1 MVKIIKI
8 NIKGYIKTK
17 KNNET
22 IIINTKGIK
31 KDNEI
36 SYIHDNINHKI
47 IIKDDIITLTR
58 ENNEFLS
65 KLEFTKDIDTK
76 STFLLK
82 EKNAKVIF
90 NIKTIKIENNSNSI
104 TIVYKVLETDEL
116 YEYKIETR

>member
-1 MVKIIKI
+1 MKIIKI